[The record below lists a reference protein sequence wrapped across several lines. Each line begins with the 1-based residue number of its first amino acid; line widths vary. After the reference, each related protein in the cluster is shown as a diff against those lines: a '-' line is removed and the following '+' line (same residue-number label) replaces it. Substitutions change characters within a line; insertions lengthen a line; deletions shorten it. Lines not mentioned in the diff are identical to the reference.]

1 MAVMTSKIEGLLP
14 TGRPSS
20 PTSVTPARPAGAAGV
35 AAKTGAVAPD
45 SSSVRVSGEA
55 AGLAS
60 LERQLS
66 EAPAM
71 DLAKV
76 AAVRAALENGTYKID
91 PRAIAA
97 RLSQIERELGV

>member
-1 MAVMTSKIEGLLP
+1 MTSKIEGLLP

-20 PTSVTPARPAGAAGV
+20 PTPANSTRASGAAGGTAKPGTP
-35 AAKTGAVAPD
+35 AAD
-45 SSSVRVSGEA
+45 SSVKVSGEA

-71 DLAKV
+71 DFAKV
-76 AAVRAALENGTYKID
+76 AAVRAALESGAYKVD
-91 PRAIAA
+91 PQAIAA
-97 RLSQIERELGV
+97 RLTQLERELGA